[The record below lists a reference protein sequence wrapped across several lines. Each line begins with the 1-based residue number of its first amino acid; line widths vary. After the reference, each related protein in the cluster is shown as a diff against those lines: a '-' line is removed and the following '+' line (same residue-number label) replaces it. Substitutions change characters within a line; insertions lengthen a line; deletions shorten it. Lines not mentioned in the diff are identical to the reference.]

1 MKDKKKF
8 AAGFG
13 AGVICV
19 LIIGGLLLA
28 GVKLLGPKTVLSDY
42 QHRQKLAYLEKLIDQ
57 YYLEDKDEDQLAE
70 GIYTGLLY
78 GLGDPYSVYYTA
90 DQYKSA
96 SESTQG
102 EYTGIGVTITQND
115 KKETVIVDCYDGGP
129 ADQAGIQ
136 AGDIL
141 LAVNGEDVSDMEL
154 AAVTEK
160 IKNASEDHVTLTIQR
175 EGEEDSQDID
185 VSVKEVEIPSVS
197 YEMLDDQIGY
207 IKISKFTEVTFEQ
220 YEAAFDDLKGQDM
233 ERLIIDLRDN
243 PGGLMNSVCDILRK
257 ILPKGLIVYTE
268 DKYGNRTEETCDGDS
283 PLDMPLVV
291 LVNGESA
298 SASEIFAGAVKDH
311 QVGTIMGT
319 TTFGKGIVQTVREL
333 DDGSAVK
340 LTVSKYYTPNGN
352 NIHGVGIQPD
362 VEVEL
367 DPNITDLN
375 EIDHTQDN
383 QLQKGIEVVKELTG
397 EK

>member
-1 MKDKKKF
+1 MKEKKKF

-19 LIIGGLLLA
+19 LVIGGLFLA
-28 GVKLLGPKTVLSDY
+28 GGRLLGPETVLSDY
-42 QHRQKLAYLEKLIDQ
+42 QHRQKLAYLESLIDQ
-57 YYLEDKDEDQLAE
+57 YYLEDKDEEQLAE
-70 GIYTGLLY
+70 GIYTGLIY
-78 GLGDPYSVYYTA
+78 GLGDPYSMYYTA

-115 KKETVIVDCYDGGP
+115 AKETVIVDCYEGGP

-136 AGDIL
+136 SGDVL
-141 LAVNGEDVSDMEL
+141 LAVDGEDVSEMEL
-154 AAVTEK
+154 TEVTEK
-160 IKNASEDHVTLTIQR
+160 IKNASDDHVILTIRR
-175 EGEEDSQDID
+175 EGENESQDID

-197 YEMLDDQIGY
+197 YEMLEDQIGY

-220 YEAAFDDLKGQDM
+220 YEAAFDDLKSQDM
-233 ERLIIDLRDN
+233 KRLIIDLRDN
-243 PGGLMNSVCDILRK
+243 PGGLMSSVCDILRK
-257 ILPKGLIVYTE
+257 ILPEGLIVYTE
-268 DKYGNRTEETCDGDS
+268 DKYGNRTEETCDGKS
-283 PLDMPLVV
+283 PLDLPLVV
-291 LVNGESA
+291 LVNGDSA

-311 QVGTIMGT
+311 QVGTIVGT

-367 DPNITDLN
+367 DQEVTDLD
-375 EIDHTQDN
+375 EIDHSQDN
-383 QLQKGIEVVKELTG
+383 QLQKGIEVVEGLS
-397 EK
+397 

>member
-311 QVGTIMGT
+311 QVGTIVGT

-375 EIDHTQDN
+375 EIAHSQDN

>member
-129 ADQAGIQ
+129 AYQAGIQ

-311 QVGTIMGT
+311 QVGTIVGT

-375 EIDHTQDN
+375 EIDHSQDN

>member
-220 YEAAFDDLKGQDM
+220 YEAAFDDLKSQDM

-311 QVGTIMGT
+311 QVGTIVGT

-333 DDGSAVK
+333 NDGSAVK

-375 EIDHTQDN
+375 EIDHSQDN

>member
-1 MKDKKKF
+1 M
-8 AAGFG
+8 
-13 AGVICV
+13 
-19 LIIGGLLLA
+19 
-28 GVKLLGPKTVLSDY
+28 
-42 QHRQKLAYLEKLIDQ
+42 
-57 YYLEDKDEDQLAE
+57 
-70 GIYTGLLY
+70 
-78 GLGDPYSVYYTA
+78 
-90 DQYKSA
+90 
-96 SESTQG
+96 
-102 EYTGIGVTITQND
+102 
-115 KKETVIVDCYDGGP
+115 
-129 ADQAGIQ
+129 
-136 AGDIL
+136 
-141 LAVNGEDVSDMEL
+141 NGEDVSDMEL

-311 QVGTIMGT
+311 QVGTIVGT

-375 EIDHTQDN
+375 EIDHSQDN